1 MRLRSRRLTSLALAG
16 SMIAGG
22 GLALGAADAMAYERN
37 GTTPTVET
45 QRAAKAGNGPVAT
58 AVRNTLDV
66 TKAELRTA
74 KRAGT
79 SLAALAKEKGVE
91 RDTLVNAIATAIG
104 KTTKG
109 ASLTAAQ
116 RTTIAERMV
125 DRPCRALDE
134 IVDGFACRLDFRTA
148 EAVQRLLAGG
158 DDAEARRHHHA
169 FLRGADGNV
178 DTPVVHSVLAGAE
191 RGNGVDQQ
199 QRRMSGGVDRRADL
213 IRRAIGVH
221 GDFQIGQSARDAG
234 LGDGRNL
241 FQPESAQDADQG
253 EVVEA
258 VV

>member
-1 MRLRSRRLTSLALAG
+1 MRLQSRRLTSLALAG

-22 GLALGAADAMAYERN
+22 GLALGAADAMAYDRN
-37 GTTPTVET
+37 GTTPAVET

-116 RTTIAERMV
+116 RTTMAERMV
-125 DRPCRALDE
+125 DRVPKQRAAKANRGAAVRVAVEKAMTSTLGVTSAELRTARRAGTTPAEFAQQKGVARDTLVSAVASALKSARPANAPDLTNAQVTARAE
-134 IVDGFACRLDFRTA
+134 KIVDN
-148 EAVQRLLAGG
+148 AGRG
-158 DDAEARRHHHA
+158 PRGPGMRGGRR
-169 FLRGADGNV
+169 
-178 DTPVVHSVLAGAE
+178 
-191 RGNGVDQQ
+191 
-199 QRRMSGGVDRRADL
+199 
-213 IRRAIGVH
+213 
-221 GDFQIGQSARDAG
+221 
-234 LGDGRNL
+234 
-241 FQPESAQDADQG
+241 
-253 EVVEA
+253 
-258 VV
+258 